1 MTYQNTVDDY
11 HILYDACIVGVK
23 GRYGITPK
31 RVYDI
36 TTGVEGYEFVLAE
49 LSENSSKYP
58 IQINSPDLELS
69 WPELGFIDVG
79 KDSVYLSKKNN
90 PPSPARYRRGLHPS
104 KLNCVNSST
113 FSNALAR
120 AQSSDTLVLFDLFL
134 ALYNPKHFDPKSA
147 IERHSEG
154 GRKGTRL
161 SHHIRL
167 KSLDNLVLVEYLN
180 KTIAYVNKA
189 GQICL
194 PKELDYFKEIFW
206 ELGLPVNIQQFE
218 IEEGND
224 LEQLEDENI
233 PVNMKSNPIL
243 EESGLSPDVFFETV
257 HAEVPIEPVNT
268 PNVSLPNSNNPEVS

>member
-1 MTYQNTVDDY
+1 MTYQNTADDY
-11 HILYDACIVGVK
+11 SILYHSCIVGVQ
-23 GRYGITPK
+23 GRYGIIPK
-31 RVYDI
+31 RIQDI
-36 TTGVEGYEFVLAE
+36 VTGEEGYEFVLDE
-49 LSENSSKYP
+49 LSETSSEYLIP
-58 IQINSPDLELS
+58 INSPDLELS

-79 KDSVYLSKKNN
+79 KDSVYLSKRNN

-104 KLNCVNSST
+104 KLNCVNNST
-113 FSNALAR
+113 FSDALAR
-120 AQSSDTLVLFDLFL
+120 AQPSDTLLLFDLFL
-134 ALYNPKHFDPKSA
+134 ALYNPKHLDPKLA

-161 SHHIRL
+161 SSHIRL

-218 IEEGND
+218 IEEGDD
-224 LEQLEDENI
+224 LEQLEI
-233 PVNMKSNPIL
+233 PVNNPIL
-243 EESGLSPDVFFETV
+243 EELGPSPDLTMQQG
-257 HAEVPIEPVNT
+257 VPLEP
-268 PNVSLPNSNNPEVS
+268 LMLNSNNPEVS